1 MKKMLLIPASLP
13 IIFIIWFFILGVISK
28 SASAPGFTE
37 EKLSPCSDKPNCVCS
52 ERQADTRHY
61 IKPIIFPKNTTL
73 DILPSLKST
82 IQDMK
87 RNVHV
92 VKQHYIAATF
102 SSPIFGFVDD
112 FEVRKIYSSES
123 TNNNFYANAKL
134 ISVGT
139 Y

>member
-1 MKKMLLIPASLP
+1 
-13 IIFIIWFFILGVISK
+13 
-28 SASAPGFTE
+28 
-37 EKLSPCSDKPNCVCS
+37 
-52 ERQADTRHY
+52 
-61 IKPIIFPKNTTL
+61 
-73 DILPSLKST
+73 
-82 IQDMK
+82 MK